1 MNNIHK
7 SSQWQLKG
15 LLPFILAGI
24 FLSFAAC
31 SNDDVDMGP
40 PVISKITKTDPV
52 SIGKDS
58 TFTEA
63 FPNQMIVIH
72 GENFDGL
79 RSVYFNGMEAYFN
92 SNYTTNNSIIVT
104 IPEEAPTA
112 ATNPEVPDNIRVV
125 TTHGEAAYDFQLL
138 VDAPVISGIS
148 NEFAFPGS
156 TINIRGSNFYNIEEV
171 SFLPGAGGNP
181 TIVQGSEIS
190 VVGDSIINVRVPEN
204 LSEGDSLAVT
214 NEFGTD
220 TFSFHSESGMISNFD
235 DLNLYSWGAT
245 AVQDDP
251 MSYPGNRGS
260 YVTMEVANIGG
271 GDWSW
276 WNPGRSIN
284 LNPSQL
290 LPADELDNP
299 IEDYVMKFEIYVR
312 EPWHHGNLMILPQNS
327 WEYVHLY
334 QPWKVNET
342 TTKAFSTEGWKTVT
356 IPLNQFLTKENGQ
369 DGTGDPAPNLSAL
382 LGATGNASLNFYF
395 VNNSATLIENFAI
408 AIDNIR
414 IVENQ

>member
-1 MNNIHK
+1 MNTIKKRPSWQFK
-7 SSQWQLKG
+7 SA
-15 LLPFILAGI
+15 LPLILVAM
-24 FLSFAAC
+24 FLTMLGSC
-31 SNDDVDMGP
+31 STDDGNMAP
-40 PVISKITKTDPV
+40 PVISKVTKTDPA
-52 SIGKDS
+52 SLAKDS

-72 GENFDGL
+72 GENFNGL
-79 RSVYFNGMEAYFN
+79 KKVYFNGMDAYFN
-92 SNYTTNNSIIVT
+92 SNYTTSTNIIIT

-112 ATNPEVPDNIRVV
+112 ATDPEVPNNIRVV
-125 TTHGEAAYDFQLL
+125 TTHGEATFDFQLL
-138 VDAPVISGIS
+138 VDAPVIYGVS

-156 TINIRGSNFYNIEEV
+156 TINIYGSNFYAIDEI
-171 SFLPGAGGNP
+171 SFFSSSGGNS
-181 TIVQGSEIS
+181 TTVQGSGIS
-190 VVGDSIINVRVPEN
+190 VVGDSIISIRVPEN
-204 LSEGDSLAVT
+204 LSVQDSIAVT

-220 TFSFHSESGMISNFD
+220 TFPFHNEAGMISNFD

-251 MSYPGNRGS
+251 MAYPGNRGN
-260 YVTMEVANIGG
+260 YVTMEFAEVGA
-271 GDWSW
+271 GDWAW

-290 LPADELDNP
+290 LPADELDKP
-299 IEDYVMKFEIYVR
+299 IENYVMKFEIYVR

-327 WEYVHLY
+327 SEFVHLY

-342 TTKAFSTEGWKTVT
+342 TTKAFSTEGWETVT
-356 IPLNQFLTKENGQ
+356 IPLDQFLTKENGQ
-369 DGTGDPAPNLSAL
+369 DGTGGPAPNLSAL

-395 VNNSATLIENFAI
+395 VNNSAVPIDNFAI

-414 IVENQ
+414 IVKK